1 MKEPSAVPQEKPY
14 SDEVGG
20 GSGPPLALTYLEQR
34 TEAAQEEG
42 LLKIKKILV
51 AIDFSKLSYEALDY
65 GIALAQDVGA
75 RLSVLYVVEPMEF
88 TGVDVLGGTPIATQS
103 IVDEH
108 LKQARRELERVKTRK
123 LAGLAGA
130 STAVRMGRP
139 AEEIVAAGGKGK
151 ANLIVLGTH
160 GRSGLSHLLMGS
172 VSERVVRH
180 ALCPVLVVPTR
191 RS

>member
-1 MKEPSAVPQEKPY
+1 
-14 SDEVGG
+14 
-20 GSGPPLALTYLEQR
+20 
-34 TEAAQEEG
+34 
-42 LLKIKKILV
+42 
-51 AIDFSKLSYEALDY
+51 
-65 GIALAQDVGA
+65 
-75 RLSVLYVVEPMEF
+75 
-88 TGVDVLGGTPIATQS
+88 
-103 IVDEH
+103 
-108 LKQARRELERVKTRK
+108 
-123 LAGLAGA
+123 
-130 STAVRMGRP
+130 MGRP